1 MSMERK
7 ERNNLLERINF
18 LARKSKLPELT
29 DDERLEQKELRE
41 QYLKN
46 FRINLKNKLDAM
58 NIKKID
64 SPVRVN

>member
-18 LARKSKLPELT
+18 LARKSKLTELT